1 MLCVNGKVD
10 ESGQIRL
17 LTFRENSSRR
27 IRELRSGSPQKL
39 QFLILNNQRR
49 WFCLIWSYRTSVMG
63 HQLRP
68 GHDRPC
74 RAVGLIRWRVILSV
88 LGEEL
93 GSPPF
98 KGLAALCHSFPKRP
112 TSLQTESQSSRYSQ
126 TSEQRS
132 EYNLYWQ
139 I

>member
-1 MLCVNGKVD
+1 
-10 ESGQIRL
+10 
-17 LTFRENSSRR
+17 
-27 IRELRSGSPQKL
+27 
-39 QFLILNNQRR
+39 
-49 WFCLIWSYRTSVMG
+49 MG

-112 TSLQTESQSSRYSQ
+112 ALLQTES
-126 TSEQRS
+126 
-132 EYNLYWQ
+132 
-139 I
+139 